1 MTEDGATTE
10 IPTWAPPRI
19 WGNVPQRN
27 MNFTGRK
34 EILTLL
40 RESMKR
46 GQGAT
51 AVTAAL
57 PGDPLL
63 KALQGMGGVGKTA
76 VAIEYA
82 HRYQSDYD
90 IIWWVQADQLT
101 LLRSSLAGLAKPLGL
116 EAAAAIG
123 IEAAAAAVLD
133 ALRRGAPFR
142 RWLLIFDNADQPE
155 DLQDM
160 IPGGSGHVLITSQNN
175 RWQSVMQTVPLDVFT
190 RQESI
195 DFLLKRAPKALSPDD
210 AERIADSLGDL
221 PLALEQAGAMLAET
235 GMPVDTYLRQLAERI
250 EEIMAV
256 GIPPAYGRSMT
267 AAWMLSVDKVQQN
280 LPQAVEL
287 LRCCAFFGQDP
298 IPRSVFDTGMPPAGM
313 TKIADL
319 IADPIKLARAFREL
333 ARFALVKIDGGLL
346 SVHRLVQALLRAELD
361 PKDQAVYQHEV
372 HLILAAGAP
381 SEPTDSKT
389 WPQYRE
395 LVPHVTSPATELAQ
409 CQNDD
414 VRKFALN
421 VVRYLYLSGDGKS
434 CLALADRFIEQWTSD
449 SGADNNRVLDAQRHR
464 GNALRQ
470 LGQYRDAYQVIE
482 STLARSTH
490 TLGEKNRLT
499 LALRN
504 SFGADLRAYGN
515 FAEARALDEATLALH
530 REVFGPDDPQ
540 TLRVM
545 NNLASDYARTSGYHQ
560 ARDLHK
566 SVYNLQLRA
575 GTKVSATE
583 RLSSLNGLAWAVRLC
598 GDLAEARDL
607 GADAWDRG
615 REELGPEHDETL
627 RAANG
632 LSIALRRLG
641 VDYDT
646 ALAIATQVYEQSE
659 KLRGESHPDTMAAA
673 ISLTNVQRAMGRTG
687 EALDLAQAT
696 VARYPRVYGPE
707 HPYNYGCVGN
717 LALIRRVTGDPEEA
731 RRLDQA
737 ALDGL
742 DKRLTRNHHY
752 SLTVA
757 TNLASDLAALNDVV
771 GARALS
777 EQTFTRL
784 RDLLGPDDL
793 MTLGCAANLVLDRRA
808 DGAEEEA
815 DQLAAETLS
824 SYAARLGAEHPDVE
838 AVAAGQ
844 RLDFDFDPLPI

>member
-1 MTEDGATTE
+1 MAETPA
-10 IPTWAPPRI
+10 WAPPRI

-27 MNFTGRK
+27 MNFTGRD
-34 EILTLL
+34 EILTQL
-40 RESMKR
+40 RESVQR

-51 AVTAAL
+51 AVTTA
-57 PGDPLL
+57 PSGDPLL

-90 IIWWVQADQLT
+90 VIWWVQADQLT

-133 ALRRGAPFR
+133 ALRRGVPFR

-160 IPGGSGHVLITSQNN
+160 IPGGAGHVLITSQNN
-175 RWQSVMQTVPLDVFT
+175 RWQSVMHTVPLDVFT

-195 DFLLKRAPKALSPDD
+195 DFLLKRAPKALSPGD

-235 GMPVDTYLRQLAERI
+235 GMPVDTYLRQLAGRI

-267 AAWMLSVDKVQQN
+267 AAWMLSVDKVQQS

-298 IPRSVFDTGMPPAGM
+298 IPRNVFDTGMPPAGM
-313 TKIADL
+313 TKVGDL

-333 ARFALVKIDGGLL
+333 ARFALVKIDGGML

-361 PKDQAVYQHEV
+361 PQEQADYQHEV

-381 SEPTDSKT
+381 EEPTDSKT

-395 LVPHVTSPATELAQ
+395 LVPHVTSPATQLAQ
-409 CQNDD
+409 CQNGD
-414 VRKFALN
+414 VRKFALD
-421 VVRYLYLSGDGKS
+421 VVRYLYLSGDSES
-434 CLALADRFIEQWTSD
+434 CLALADRFIDQWTRD
-449 SGADNNRVLDAQRHR
+449 SGPDNDRVLDAQRHR

-470 LGQYRDAYQVIE
+470 LGRYRDAYRVIE
-482 STLARSTH
+482 STLARSTE
-490 TLGEKNRLT
+490 TLGETNALT

-504 SFGADLRAYGN
+504 SFGADLRASGN
-515 FAEARALDEATLALH
+515 FAEARELDEATLALH
-530 REVFGPDDPQ
+530 REKFGLDDPQ

-545 NNLASDYARTSGYHQ
+545 NNLASDYARTSRYRQ

-566 SVYNLQLRA
+566 NVYNLQLRA

-641 VDYDT
+641 VDYDA
-646 ALAIATQVYEQSE
+646 ALAIAKQVHEQSE

-687 EALDLAQAT
+687 EALDIAQAT
-696 VARYPRVYGPE
+696 VARYSRVYGPE
-707 HPYNYGCVGN
+707 HPYNYGCIGN

-742 DKRLTRNHHY
+742 DERLTRNHHY

-757 TNLASDLAALNDVV
+757 TNLASDLAALGDVA
-771 GARALS
+771 GARALG
-777 EQTFTRL
+777 EQTLTQL
-784 RDLLGPDDL
+784 RSLLGPDDL
-793 MTLGCAANLVLDRRA
+793 MALGCAANLVLDRRA
-808 DGAEEEA
+808 EGAEEDA
-815 DQLAAETLS
+815 DRLAAETLS
-824 SYAARLGAEHPDVE
+824 SYTARLGADHPDVQ